1 MINRRTCDI
10 IKVERKERRKINMK
24 PRKAFYM
31 ENLEII
37 KDLED
42 RVYDLTVKMEREC
55 GKQDFNEKLNQA
67 WSLLYEVWQ
76 ENE

>member
-1 MINRRTCDI
+1 
-10 IKVERKERRKINMK
+10 MK
-24 PRKAFYM
+24 PKKAFYT

-55 GKQDFNEKLNQA
+55 GNQDFNEKLNQA
-67 WSLLYEVWQ
+67 WSLLYEVCQ
-76 ENE
+76 ENK

>member
-1 MINRRTCDI
+1 
-10 IKVERKERRKINMK
+10 MK
-24 PRKAFYM
+24 PIKAFYQD
-31 ENLEII
+31 NLETI

-42 RVYDLTVKMEREC
+42 KVYDLTTKMEYEC

-76 ENE
+76 RNN